1 MKGIVSKSKFESI
14 PIIMPPLELQKK
26 FADKVQKIEAL
37 KAKHQAHLE
46 HLDEL
51 FASVQQRAFDGT
63 LWDDR
68 DITV

>member
-1 MKGIVSKSKFESI
+1 MKNISQKKVLSI
-14 PIIMPPLELQKK
+14 PCALPPVSTQKE
-26 FADKVQKIEAL
+26 FAEKARRIQAL
-37 KAKHQAHLE
+37 KQEHLAHLE
-46 HLDEL
+46 RLDEL